1 VTVFRAAALAAYI
14 VLLTGCG
21 GDGSAR
27 IEDDAG
33 ATAAGRGNESRCA
46 LLTATEVEAAIGP
59 HDGGVAGR
67 GMWGSMGCLWIAD
80 RVQEIPDLPPWRD
93 AVEVAQFDAT
103 RDAWAREQ
111 AEGTPVAGVVDGARY
126 DEGYG
131 DLWFPCAGGR
141 LCVVKVRTASSTGRQ
156 ESAVRLAR
164 LVSERL

>member
-1 VTVFRAAALAAYI
+1 VQVFRAAALAACF
-14 VLLTGCG
+14 VLLTGCD

-27 IEDDAG
+27 SDEDPAV
-33 ATAAGRGNESRCA
+33 AADERGNGGRCA
-46 LLTATEVEAAIGP
+46 LLTAAEVEAAIGP

-67 GMWGSMGCLWIAD
+67 GMWGNMGCLWIAD

-141 LCVVKVRTASSTGRQ
+141 VCVVKVRTASSVGRQ